1 MLNFLFKVVFLARQ
15 KRECVFVRAS
25 TFMNPSKHKQRD
37 HEQRS
42 KTPKVPGKTSAG
54 RGLYLWAST
63 KSSPHFQKKP
73 SPWFSYYCRSW
84 SWSWNWGFSS
94 HFPSG
99 GKNCFLRGWMFFH
112 DSLGG
117 HRSTQKHAWA
127 KRSLKTER
135 FFRFLWIS
143 NLMDEACIQEPQ
155 SFSSSV
161 HILSN
166 NSSTLNLINVIPV
179 DSDADKSWCQA
190 AFVCI
195 RISWAM
201 SSSVLFGCR
210 YQVVSDCINM
220 HTHKQLHSQLPIS
233 SGLKWKMRSEIKSW
247 KLLLGTYVC
256 LESWD
261 VNRFLF
267 LDQP

>member
-1 MLNFLFKVVFLARQ
+1 MSRDLKPPKCRGKLLQA
-15 KRECVFVRAS
+15 EDS
-25 TFMNPSKHKQRD
+25 TFEPRQNLLHISRKNHPPDSATTAGLEAEAETEAFLLIFPQ
-37 HEQRS
+37 EE
-42 KTPKVPGKTSAG
+42 KT
-54 RGLYLWAST
+54 AS
-63 KSSPHFQKKP
+63 
-73 SPWFSYYCRSW
+73 WEDECFST
-84 SWSWNWGFSS
+84 
-94 HFPSG
+94 
-99 GKNCFLRGWMFFH
+99 